1 VEGRTFHRGAVEALS
16 PTAIETLAPLTAL
29 VRRELLRP
37 DRPQL
42 PGEDA
47 FRFRHLLIRDA
58 AYDALPKSTRAD
70 LHERFAA
77 WIGDH
82 ASDRVELDEIIGY
95 HLEQAHRYR
104 TELGPETAVTL
115 VLAVRAAERLASAG
129 GRAEQRGDVRAA
141 TSLLR
146 RAVDLYPPDDPRKLK
161 LLPALGRALTDAGE
175 WDRADAVISEAIEA
189 GNASGDR
196 WLVADATV
204 TGAFVRIHRE
214 MDSTHQRIG
223 DDLAAAVKVFD
234 EFGDEAGL
242 ARALGFAGN
251 MRIWAGDTTGA
262 IAHLERAVEHARA
275 AGDTVQE
282 ETSLSFIVLAI
293 LRGPTPAAE
302 GLLRCREL
310 RDRPGLTPRLES
322 SILRCESRFEA
333 MQGNLDHAR
342 ELNRAA
348 AAIVERPGYG
358 NAAAAIAFES
368 GEIELLAGNPE
379 RAEQIM
385 RPAAEILLQTGDYGH
400 YSSYAPWLA
409 QALVLLDR
417 DHEATKIIDLIAE
430 NTIDDDLDGQIA
442 WRCVRATLLA
452 RNEQYL
458 AAEEVAREAVS
469 LATQTDYT
477 YQQART
483 HDVLARVLALAGHT
497 HEAVGD
503 YDRAVQLYEDKG
515 DIVDAADA
523 RGRRAELQSP
533 ARNA

>member
-1 VEGRTFHRGAVEALS
+1 M
-16 PTAIETLAPLTAL
+16 
-29 VRRELLRP
+29 
-37 DRPQL
+37 
-42 PGEDA
+42 
-47 FRFRHLLIRDA
+47 
-58 AYDALPKSTRAD
+58 
-70 LHERFAA
+70 
-77 WIGDH
+77 
-82 ASDRVELDEIIGY
+82 
-95 HLEQAHRYR
+95 
-104 TELGPETAVTL
+104 
-115 VLAVRAAERLASAG
+115 RAAERLASAG
-129 GRAEQRGDVRAA
+129 GRAERRGDVRAA
-141 TSLLR
+141 TNLLA
-146 RAVDLYPPDDPRKLK
+146 RAVDLYPQDDPRKLK

-175 WDRADAVISEAIEA
+175 WGRADAVLSEAIEA
-189 GNASGDR
+189 GTASGDR

-204 TGAFVRIHRE
+204 AVAFVRIHRE

-223 DDLAAAVKVFD
+223 AELAAAVKVFE

-262 IAHLERAVEHARA
+262 IADLERAVEHARA

-282 ETSLSFIVLAI
+282 ETSLSFIVLAV

-322 SILRCESRFEA
+322 AILRCESRLEA
-333 MQGNLDHAR
+333 IQGNLDQAR

-358 NAAAAIAFES
+358 MTAAAITFES

-417 DHEATKIIDLIAE
+417 DDEATEIIDLIAE

-442 WRCVRATLLA
+442 WRQYGQHFSHERSNTSPQRRSPAKRSAWPRKPTTPTSKRAPTTCWQTCSRSRVKHRRRSSNTTEPCSYTRRRATSSMRPTPALVG
-452 RNEQYL
+452 ECCTQPQDV
-458 AAEEVAREAVS
+458 EVPRQRFNRDVVPGGS
-469 LATQTDYT
+469 LNS
-477 YQQART
+477 
-483 HDVLARVLALAGHT
+483 
-497 HEAVGD
+497 
-503 YDRAVQLYEDKG
+503 
-515 DIVDAADA
+515 
-523 RGRRAELQSP
+523 SP
-533 ARNA
+533 ASRRSTSEPWLEGATLGPGST